1 MRTRQERSQLVDCGI
16 EGLLKS
22 TYEERSG
29 AGAISTA
36 VLTSYW
42 TSTGASQALTL
53 ADGEEGQFKIIIHAV
68 DGGSLVITPTNFA
81 AAAPSS
87 VSISLVA
94 AGDNILLQFVKG
106 NWWLLG
112 FGTHA
117 TLTGNTIVFA

>member
-1 MRTRQERSQLVDCGI
+1 MRQYSERAELKDSLI
-16 EGLLKS
+16 SGLLKS
-22 TYEERSG
+22 TYEEKSG
-29 AGAISTA
+29 AGAISTT

-81 AAAPSS
+81 LAAPASAS
-87 VSISLVA
+87 VSLVA
-94 AGDNILLQFVKG
+94 AGDNIVLQFVKG
-106 NWWLLG
+106 AWWLIG